1 MTRQDWHRTCIV
13 VCRRQWRSQF
23 NPRRP
28 EADPCGGQDWMIEQR
43 RSIFD
48 SLLLQVVIPW
58 LVSMNWLWALRMTRF
73 WSREV
78 TPAVSLA
85 EATESV
91 DVKRSV

>member
-1 MTRQDWHRTCIV
+1 
-13 VCRRQWRSQF
+13 
-23 NPRRP
+23 
-28 EADPCGGQDWMIEQR
+28 MIEQR

-58 LVSMNWLWALRMTRF
+58 LVSMSWLWALRMTRF

-85 EATESV
+85 ETMESV
-91 DVKRSV
+91 DAKRSV